1 MYYIKGKLTFS
12 PSDLITFM
20 ESEYASAMERL
31 KLEDASIAE
40 LMDAQDVVLA
50 NLQNKGYAHEG
61 AFTERLKVL
70 GKDVLETKRATPQQ
84 TFDATLEAMKAG
96 QEVITQGYLSL
107 DQFGGFTDYLVR
119 VPGASNFG
127 AYHYE
132 VWDTKLSKNLKPYF
146 AVQLCSY
153 IEMLE
158 AIQGVRPK
166 QMVIVL
172 GDETEA
178 RLNVDNYFAYFQ
190 NLKSAFLAFHAAP
203 PQGLPD
209 PNVSKSYGRWSDLAH
224 RQLVERDHLS
234 LVANVSRSQ
243 VKNLEKAGI
252 STVQALA
259 DSVLTSIPNMS
270 GDVFAR
276 SKAQAKLQ
284 IASRG
289 KDKPD
294 YIILPHE
301 AGTQRGL
308 AILPPHSGND
318 VFFDIE
324 GYPHIEGGLEY
335 LWGNTYFDKSGTK
348 QFKEFWAH
356 DSRQEKTIFIE
367 FIDWI
372 YGLWLEDPT
381 MHVYHYANYE
391 IAVIRKLMGRYG
403 VCEEKVDNLLRNN
416 VFVDLYNVVRHG
428 IMIGEARY
436 SIKNVEHIYR
446 PARETDVA
454 SGGESIVVYENWRE
468 DPDGLTYETSEV
480 LNSIRDYNIDDC
492 DSTQELTVWLRE
504 EQAKHKI
511 AYLVPDGVGEKEVP
525 DEATEI
531 TQLRDRLLEAS
542 EAEADVKRA
551 ALLEVLAWSLEFHK
565 RENKPTWWR
574 LFERLGWTEL
584 EFFDDMDCLAGLI
597 STSTEPYLRTPRSRN
612 YIYEYSYDTDQP
624 FKGSGKT
631 FYVLGEDGMKIKKEE
646 YDPDAGLISFSY
658 KEALPNRLNILP
670 DEFVGPKPIPAAI
683 KTVIESLLET
693 DFKPCAIVDFLTR
706 SRPRI
711 TGTPDGDIIKAD
723 TDFMTEIIQ
732 AATSL
737 DNSYLCIQGPPGAG
751 KTYTAKHIIGEL
763 LRQGKRVGVSSNSH
777 KAIINLMKGVAEY
790 VEDENIECSIIKA
803 GGDKEDVIFD
813 RDNVSYVASVAKFTP
828 QDACCFGG
836 TAWAFSNE
844 HVKDSFD
851 YLFID
856 EAGQVSVANMIGMSQ
871 SSSNIILMG
880 DQMQLGQPIQGTHP
894 GESGMSILDYL
905 LEDHATIPSD
915 IGVFLPKTFRMH
927 PDVCE
932 LISRQVYEGKLSS
945 DACTHKH
952 VVQTAGPLI
961 TQQSGV
967 CFVPVF
973 HEGNTQGSPEE
984 VVQITAIANELIGSS
999 YWPDPDGTARRIS
1012 WDDILF
1018 VAPYNYQVN
1027 LLRAALG
1034 EDAKIGSIDKFQ
1046 GQEAPIVILSMCAS
1060 DAADSPRGIDFLFS
1074 KNRLNVAISRAQA
1087 LAIVVGNPKLA
1098 QTHVNSLKQMEQIN
1112 FFCDI
1117 VS

>member
-1 MYYIKGKLTFS
+1 MYKSENKFVFS

-31 KLEDASIAE
+31 KIEDDSLVE

-50 NLQNKGYAHEG
+50 SLQKKGYAHED
-61 AFTERLKVL
+61 AFSERLKTL
-70 GKDVLETKRATPQQ
+70 GKDVLETKRAKPQQ
-84 TFDATLEAMKAG
+84 MFEATLQAMRAG

-107 DQFGGFTDYLVR
+107 GQFGGLTDYLVR

-127 AYHYE
+127 DYHYE
-132 VWDTKLSKNLKPYF
+132 VWDTKLSKKLKPYF
-146 AVQLCSY
+146 AVQLCCY

-166 QMVIVL
+166 QMVVVL
-172 GDETEA
+172 GDDTEA
-178 RLNVDNYFAYFQ
+178 RLNVDNYFAYYQ
-190 NLKSAFLAFHAAP
+190 NLKEAFLAFHASP

-224 RQLVERDHLS
+224 GQLVELDHLS

-252 STVQALA
+252 MTMQALA
-259 DSVLTSIPNMS
+259 DSDLAIIPNMS
-270 GDVFAR
+270 ADVFAR
-276 SKAQAKLQ
+276 AKQQAKLQ
-284 IASRG
+284 ITSRD

-301 AGTQRGL
+301 AGAQRGL

-335 LWGNTYFDKSGTK
+335 LWGNTYFDKSGAK

-356 DSRQEKTIFIE
+356 DSKQEKAIFIE
-367 FIDWI
+367 FMDWI

-391 IAVIRKLMGRYG
+391 IAAIRKLMGRYG

-428 IMIGEARY
+428 IMIGEPRY

-468 DPDGLTYETSEV
+468 DPDGLTWETSEV

-492 DSTQELTVWLRE
+492 DSTQELTVWLRA
-504 EQAKHKI
+504 EQAQHGI
-511 AYLVPDGVGEKEVP
+511 SYLVPDGVGEKEVP
-525 DEATEI
+525 DEVTET

-542 EAEADVKRA
+542 EGEADVKRA
-551 ALLEVLAWSLEFHK
+551 ALLEVLAWSLEFHN

-584 EFFDDMDCLAGLI
+584 EFFDDMDCLAGLTR
-597 STSTEPYLRTPRSRN
+597 TSTEPYLPTPKSRN
-612 YIYEYSYDTDQP
+612 YVYEYSYDTNQP
-624 FKGSGKT
+624 FKGSGKS
-631 FYVLGEDGMKIKKEE
+631 FYVLGEEGMKVSRRG

-658 KEALPNRLNILP
+658 KEPLPTRLNILP
-670 DEFVGPKPIPAAI
+670 DEYVRPVPIPAAI
-683 KTVIESLLET
+683 KSVTETLLAT
-693 DFKPCAIVDFLTR
+693 DCKSCAIIDFLTR

-711 TGTPDGDIIKAD
+711 IGSPTGDIIK
-723 TDFMTEIIQ
+723 TDAEFMTQIIQ
-732 AATSL
+732 AATNL
-737 DNSYLCIQGPPGAG
+737 DDSYLCIQGPPGAG

-836 TAWAFSNE
+836 TAWAFSNG

-871 SSSNIILMG
+871 SCSNIILMG

-905 LEDHATIPSD
+905 LEDHATIPAD

-927 PDVCE
+927 PDVCD

-945 DACTHKH
+945 DVCTDKH
-952 VVQTAGPLI
+952 IVQTGGPLI

-967 CFVPVF
+967 CFVPVS

-984 VVQITAIANELIGSS
+984 VTQIHAIANELIGSR
-999 YWPDPDGTARRIS
+999 YWPDPDGKARQIG
-1012 WDDILF
+1012 WGDILF

-1098 QTHVNSLKQMEQIN
+1098 QTSVNSLKQMEQIN

>member
-1 MYYIKGKLTFS
+1 MYLSSGQLVFS
-12 PSDLITFM
+12 PSDLIAFM

-31 KLEDASIAE
+31 KLEDESIAE
-40 LMDAQDVVLA
+40 LMDAEDVVLA
-50 NLQNKGYAHEG
+50 SLQKKGYDHED
-61 AFTERLKVL
+61 AFTERLKTL

-84 TFDATLEAMKAG
+84 TFEATLAAMKAG

-107 DQFGGFTDYLVR
+107 GQFGGFTDYLVR

-127 AYHYE
+127 DYHYE
-132 VWDTKLSKNLKPYF
+132 VWDTKLSKKLKPYF
-146 AVQLCSY
+146 AVQICSY

-166 QMVIVL
+166 QMVVVL

-178 RLNVDNYFAYFQ
+178 RLNVDNYFAYYQ
-190 NLKSAFLAFHAAP
+190 NLKEAFLAFHASP
-203 PQGLPD
+203 PQGMPD
-209 PNVSKSYGRWSDLAH
+209 PNMSKSYGRWSDLAH
-224 RQLVERDHLS
+224 GQLVELDHLS

-252 STVQALA
+252 VTMQALA
-259 DSVLTSIPNMS
+259 DSELAHIPNMS
-270 GDVFAR
+270 ADVFERA
-276 SKAQAKLQ
+276 KAQAKLQ

-289 KDKPD
+289 KEKPE
-294 YIILPHE
+294 YIVLPHE
-301 AGTQRGL
+301 AGVQRGL
-308 AILPPHSGND
+308 AILPPHSPND

-335 LWGNTYFDKSGTK
+335 LWGNTYFDENGDKH
-348 QFKEFWAH
+348 FKEFWAH
-356 DSRQEKTIFIE
+356 DSKQEKKIFVE

-372 YGLWLEDPT
+372 YGLWLEDPA

-391 IAVIRKLMGRYG
+391 IAAIRKLMGRYG

-428 IMIGEARY
+428 IMIGEPRY

-446 PARETDVA
+446 GKRETDVA

-468 DPDGLTYETSEV
+468 DPDGLTWETSDV
-480 LNSIRDYNIDDC
+480 LSSIRDYNIDDC
-492 DSTQELTVWLRE
+492 DSTQELTVWLRA
-504 EQAKHKI
+504 EQAKHTI
-511 AYLVPDGVGEKEVP
+511 AYLVPDGEGEKEVP
-525 DEATEI
+525 DEVTEV
-531 TQLRDRLLEAS
+531 TKLRDRLLDAS
-542 EAEADVKRA
+542 EAEADTKRA
-551 ALLEVLAWSLEFHK
+551 ALLEVLAWSLEFHR
-565 RENKPTWWR
+565 RENKPAWWR
-574 LFERLGWTEL
+574 LYERLGWTEL
-584 EFFDDMDCLAGLI
+584 EFFEDMDCLAGL
-597 STSTEPYLRTPRSRN
+597 TRTANEPYLPTSRARN
-612 YIYEYSYDTDQP
+612 HVYEYAYDTNQP
-624 FKGSGKT
+624 FKGSGKNY
-631 FYVLGEDGMKIKKEE
+631 YVLGEDDMKVTRYSYE
-646 YDPDAGLISFSY
+646 PDAGLISFQF
-658 KEALPNRLNILP
+658 KEPLPNRLNILP
-670 DEFVGPKPIPAAI
+670 NEYVRPVPIPAAI
-683 KTVIESLLET
+683 KTVTETLLDT

-711 TGTPDGDIIKAD
+711 HGSSSGDIIK
-723 TDFMTEIIQ
+723 TDAEFMTEIIQ
-732 AATSL
+732 AATNL

-763 LRQGKRVGVSSNSH
+763 LRQGKRVGISSNSH
-777 KAIINLMKGVAEY
+777 KAIINLMNGVAKY
-790 VEDENIECSIIKA
+790 VEDENIECIITKA
-803 GGDKEDVIFD
+803 GGDKDDPIFEK
-813 RDNVSYVASVAKFTP
+813 DNVGYVGSVAKFTP
-828 QDACCFGG
+828 QEACCFGG

-844 HVKDSFD
+844 HVKDTFD

-871 SSSNIILMG
+871 SCSNIILMG

-905 LEDHATIPSD
+905 LEDQATIPPD

-927 PDVCE
+927 PDVCD

-952 VVQTAGPLI
+952 VVKTAGPLI

-967 CFVPVF
+967 CFVPVS

-984 VVQITAIANELIGSS
+984 VAQITAIASELIGSP
-999 YWPDPDGTARRIS
+999 YWPDFDGVERNIA

-1034 EDAKIGSIDKFQ
+1034 DNAKIGSIDKFQ

-1087 LAIVVGNPKLA
+1087 LAIVVGNPILA
-1098 QTHVNSLKQMEQIN
+1098 QTNVNNLKQMEQVN

-1117 VS
+1117 VM